1 MASNSKHGICC
12 LCKRETDLTFHHLIP
27 RKVHRRAYFKKN
39 FSKLELNTGIDVCRQ
54 CHRGIHK
61 TYNEMELAKQFNS
74 IDKIMIDPVL
84 SKHVSWVAKQR
95 IKS

>member
-1 MASNSKHGICC
+1 MPNNSKHGICC
-12 LCKRETDLTFHHLIP
+12 LCQRETDLTFHHLIP

-39 FSKLELNTGIDVCRQ
+39 FTKQELNIGIDICRQ
-54 CHRGIHK
+54 CHRAIHK

-74 IDKIMIDPVL
+74 IELIHSDPLL
-84 SKHVSWVAKQR
+84 SKHFSWIAKQR